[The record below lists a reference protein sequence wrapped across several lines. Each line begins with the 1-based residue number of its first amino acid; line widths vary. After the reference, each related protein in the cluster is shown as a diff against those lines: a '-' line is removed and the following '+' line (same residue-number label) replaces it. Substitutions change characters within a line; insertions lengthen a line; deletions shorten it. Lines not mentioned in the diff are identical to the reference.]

1 MTDLQRLT
9 LVYVKERLDRGELNK
24 RSAEVTRCK
33 LRDFALEADTQPSK
47 VNRRHVER
55 WMARPGISPAYRR
68 ARLSALRGFCQ
79 WCVINGHMRKD
90 PTLGLKAPP
99 LPAYLPRSLPVPQV
113 SQIVAH
119 APDARARVVLL
130 LMAQEGL
137 RRAEV
142 AAVQLGD
149 VDLCNLTLQVRGKG
163 GRGRITAAVPLS
175 PETAQ
180 AIETYLLEVGNFAG
194 PLIRSK
200 VHPDRG
206 ITPHSLGEL
215 VSRWMADAGVKQ
227 APGDGRSGHAL
238 RHSCAN
244 HMMDLGATTEQVKAA
259 LRHASIRSTEVYVRG
274 RVEPLRDAMAG
285 RSYAPSTET
294 PGHHRLT
301 GESH

>member
-1 MTDLQRLT
+1 MTELQRLT
-9 LVYVKERLDRGELNK
+9 LVYVKERLNRGELNK
-24 RSAEVTRCK
+24 RSAEVVRCK
-33 LRDFALEADTQPSK
+33 LRDFALEADTQPGR

-55 WMARPGISPAYRR
+55 WMARPGLSPAYRR
-68 ARLSALRGFCQ
+68 SRLSALRGFCQ
-79 WCVINGHMRKD
+79 WCVLNGHMAKD

-99 LPAYLPRSLPVPQV
+99 LPPYLPRSLPVPQV
-113 SQIVAH
+113 SRVVAH

-142 AAVQLGD
+142 AAVQMGD
-149 VDLCNLTLQVRGKG
+149 VDLCNLSLQVRGKG
-163 GRGRITAAVPLS
+163 GQGRITAAVPLS
-175 PETAQ
+175 AETAR
-180 AIETYLLEVGNFAG
+180 AIDSYLLEVGHTAG

-206 ITPHSLGEL
+206 ITPHSLGDM

-244 HMMDLGATTEQVKAA
+244 HMMDLGASKEQVQAA
-259 LRHASIRSTEVYVRG
+259 LRHASIRSTEVYTRG
-274 RVEPLRDAMAG
+274 RVEPLREVMSG
-285 RSYAPSTET
+285 RSYLP
-294 PGHHRLT
+294 
-301 GESH
+301 